1 MSEIAELVSLVSF
14 LVANPGIALRDAAK
28 ATQRTPQRLM
38 EDLGRMIMCGVPPYS
53 PGDYINYTLEGA
65 GDRARLH
72 VRFASH
78 FSRPLNFA
86 PQEIVALKYA
96 LEHFGRGAEPEA
108 QRQIDDLVR
117 TLGEALHGR
126 AHEAMTGAS
135 KGFVTP
141 RQTERMRKMIGLL
154 SQAVEDQQLVELEYY
169 SAHRAKLARR
179 TVHPFAVLEIGAHF
193 YLYAYCALAGDTRHF
208 RVDRI
213 RDAQLLDVFFDER
226 PPKKRHLG
234 RMESLFHGK
243 PKDKLAVSFDKQA
256 AREVIEE
263 WSGTP
268 GVEIEQFSSGRAWV
282 GMPLYN
288 QFWAIGFIMGFGEH
302 AKLLEP
308 RWLRRELAK
317 TLRKSLEAHA
327 E

>member
-1 MSEIAELVSLVSF
+1 MSDIAELVSLVSF
-14 LVANPGIALRDAAK
+14 LVANPGIAIRDAAK
-28 ATQRTPQRLM
+28 ATQRTPQQLLQDLDRL
-38 EDLGRMIMCGVPPYS
+38 IMCGVPPYS

-65 GDRARLH
+65 GDRARVH

-86 PQEIVALKYA
+86 PQEVVALKYA
-96 LEHFGRGAEPEA
+96 LEHFSQGAEPEA
-108 QRQIDDLVR
+108 QQQLSEMVR

-135 KGFVTP
+135 RGFVTP
-141 RQTERMRKMIGLL
+141 RQTGRMRKMIGLL

-169 SAHRAKLARR
+169 SAHRAKLGRR
-179 TVHPFAVLEIGAHF
+179 TVHPFAVIEIGAHF

-213 RDAQLLDVFFDER
+213 RDAQLQDVFFDEQ
-226 PPKKRHLG
+226 PPKKRNLG
-234 RMESLFHGK
+234 RMESLFHGT
-243 PKDKLAVSFDKQA
+243 PKDKLAISFDKPA
-256 AREVIEE
+256 AREVVEE
-263 WSGTP
+263 WSDTP
-268 GVEIEQFSSGRAWV
+268 GVAIEQLKNGRV
-282 GMPLYN
+282 LISMPLYN
-288 QFWAIGFIMGFGEH
+288 QFWAIGFVMSFGEH
-302 AKLLEP
+302 AKLLKP
-308 RWLRRELAK
+308 RWLTRQLAE